1 MNNIQTFGQGGIN
14 TDEPNANTALH
25 ISILE
30 LNSIA
35 WAIKKAANAGINQ
48 H

>member
-1 MNNIQTFGQGGIN
+1 MLFMNSMQTFVQGGIN
-14 TDEPNANTALH
+14 TDEPNANTALN

-35 WAIKKAANAGINQ
+35 
-48 H
+48 